1 MDGDWVGGALG
12 SRASLAVPGEG
23 SVTLAQPVS
32 NNAAE
37 SANAV
42 GKVRAMQS
50 SLESSANEQPTKPS
64 PHTPE
69 DSPAEQK
76 AYNESGLRNGVHVL
90 TSVLLIVALGYSVRL
105 PQPDAVLNLVLC
117 ALFAFTY
124 FFGAMWWSQWSA
136 RFHFAW
142 IGVLSLLWGLL
153 LPVAPVAIYL
163 VFPLFFIYLQII
175 GGVAGVVAVVAIA
188 VVAVVAQ
195 IPEGLTVGGVMGP
208 SVSALVTLA
217 IYYAFTKLARANQ
230 ERQELIDQLMATRS
244 ELARTQHTAG
254 VVAERQRI
262 AHEIHDTL
270 AQGLSSIQML
280 LHVAENDIE
289 GSSLSDA
296 EQAAPLKRITLAR
309 TVAADNLSEAR
320 AMIAALQ
327 PAALST
333 ASLHS
338 ALQRVAD
345 NHGAV
350 SGVDFEV
357 DVDGADQELAM
368 REEAALLRIAQGAVA
383 NVVAHSEATRCR
395 ISLSYGDTEVRLD
408 VVDNGQGFD
417 PEDVARRPAGLGHV
431 GLAAMRQRAG
441 ELAGVLTV
449 ESAPGEGTAISVALP
464 RTKPGGPAEQ

>member
-1 MDGDWVGGALG
+1 MVAGE
-12 SRASLAVPGEG
+12 SLVVPGDG
-23 SVTLAQPVS
+23 PVPPAQPVS
-32 NNAAE
+32 DNAAKSE
-37 SANAV
+37 NAV
-42 GKVRAMQS
+42 GKVRAMQF
-50 SLESSANEQPTKPS
+50 SLEPSADEQLTTPS
-64 PHTPE
+64 PHNPE
-69 DSPAEQK
+69 DSPAEQG
-76 AYNESGLRNGVHVL
+76 AFHESGLRNGVHVL
-90 TSVLLIVALGYSVRL
+90 TSILLIVALGSSVRL

-124 FFGAMWWSQWSA
+124 FFGAMWWTQWST
-136 RFHFAW
+136 RFHYAW
-142 IGVLSLLWGLL
+142 TGALSLLWGLL

-175 GGVAGVVAVVAIA
+175 GGIAGVLAVVAIA

-217 IYYAFTKLARANQ
+217 IYYAFNKLARANQ
-230 ERQELIDQLMATRS
+230 ERQDLIDQLMATRS
-244 ELARTQHTAG
+244 ELAKTQHSAG

-280 LHVAENDIE
+280 LHVAENEIE
-289 GSSLSDA
+289 SSSLSDT
-296 EQAAPLKRITLAR
+296 EQAAPLKRIALAR

-333 ASLHS
+333 DSLHS
-338 ALQRVAD
+338 ALQRMAD
-345 NHGAV
+345 NHSEV
-350 SGVDFEV
+350 SGVAFEV
-357 DVDGADQELAM
+357 DVDGPDRQLAM

-383 NVVAHSEATRCR
+383 NVVAHAEAARCR
-395 ISLSYGDTEVRLD
+395 ISLSYGDAEVRLD
-408 VVDNGQGFD
+408 VVDNGRGFD
-417 PEDVARRPAGLGHV
+417 PADVARRPAGLGHV
-431 GLAAMRQRAG
+431 GLSAMQQRAG

-464 RTKPGGPAEQ
+464 RATAADPAEQ